1 LLIMRNWNYRVVKSE
16 NNTIDIRRVFDQSDD
31 IIGIGLDPEKVSA
44 ESFND
49 LSAMLMEM
57 TDCLS
62 KPFIYYNSGIYGGDE
77 YIGEGD
83 ITG

>member
-1 LLIMRNWNYRVVKSE
+1 MGCWKYRVVKSE

-62 KPFIYYNSGIYGGDE
+62 KPVIDYNT
-77 YIGEGD
+77 GEE
-83 ITG
+83 I